1 MSTTTTTTTTNEQS
15 KHWYI
20 LSALLENKPGVLF
33 RVTNLFRARNF
44 NIESITVGSTEQVDL
59 SRMTITT
66 KSDEKTLDQL
76 VKQLRK
82 LIDVVEVKVLD
93 TDKTVFRELALIKMK
108 AEDPTTRMEI
118 TNFASI
124 FRANILDIGKATI
137 LVELTGTPDKI
148 DAFKNLVGHYGIIQ
162 LARTG
167 VSALPRGETLVL
179 DMMDKVRIFDT
190 TLRDGEQTPG
200 VSVTPEQKFKIAI
213 KLDEIGVDAIEVG
226 FPIVSQGEMEA
237 IKAIT
242 KQGLN
247 AEVCGLARTV
257 QADIDAAINC
267 NLKYVHTFIATS
279 DIHMQY
285 KLKMSREQVL
295 EKAIWAVDYAK
306 KNGMQVEFSAEDAT
320 RSDKVFVNTVFKAVA
335 DAGADRLDIPDTVGY
350 ATPQYIAEL
359 VNDVKIATKLPVSI
373 HCHDDFGLAVANA
386 ISGINAGAS
395 CAHVTINGLGER
407 AGNASLEEFVMALQ
421 CLYNKKHNIKTE
433 LLYETSKLISNIMGI
448 IVQPN
453 KAIIGENAFGHES
466 GIHTH
471 GIINNPLTYEPISP
485 ELVGRKRWMQAGK
498 HAGAHGIKAMLEE
511 FGIKP
516 TDEQL
521 HNIVEKQKNLADK
534 GKSITTAELLS
545 IAGDI
550 MHNNRFEEKFKLYD
564 FHIVTGMNTIPT
576 AVVRLNTDGKDFI
589 ASEIGVGPVDAALKA
604 IQKVAGEMENIKIRE
619 YRLDSIT
626 GGSDA
631 LAEVSIKVED
641 KKGNIVSARKAGEDV
656 VVASV
661 QAMMDAINKIMLK
674 KMLYSKN

>member
-1 MSTTTTTTTTNEQS
+1 
-15 KHWYI
+15 
-20 LSALLENKPGVLF
+20 
-33 RVTNLFRARNF
+33 
-44 NIESITVGSTEQVDL
+44 
-59 SRMTITT
+59 
-66 KSDEKTLDQL
+66 
-76 VKQLRK
+76 
-82 LIDVVEVKVLD
+82 
-93 TDKTVFRELALIKMK
+93 
-108 AEDPTTRMEI
+108 
-118 TNFASI
+118 
-124 FRANILDIGKATI
+124 
-137 LVELTGTPDKI
+137 
-148 DAFKNLVGHYGIIQ
+148 
-162 LARTG
+162 
-167 VSALPRGETLVL
+167 
-179 DMMDKVRIFDT
+179 
-190 TLRDGEQTPG
+190 
-200 VSVTPEQKFKIAI
+200 
-213 KLDEIGVDAIEVG
+213 
-226 FPIVSQGEMEA
+226 
-237 IKAIT
+237 
-242 KQGLN
+242 
-247 AEVCGLARTV
+247 
-257 QADIDAAINC
+257 
-267 NLKYVHTFIATS
+267 
-279 DIHMQY
+279 
-285 KLKMSREQVL
+285 
-295 EKAIWAVDYAK
+295 
-306 KNGMQVEFSAEDAT
+306 
-320 RSDKVFVNTVFKAVA
+320 
-335 DAGADRLDIPDTVGY
+335 
-350 ATPQYIAEL
+350 
-359 VNDVKIATKLPVSI
+359 
-373 HCHDDFGLAVANA
+373 
-386 ISGINAGAS
+386 
-395 CAHVTINGLGER
+395 
-407 AGNASLEEFVMALQ
+407 MALQ

-498 HAGAHGIKAMLEE
+498 HAGAHGIKAMLED

-564 FHIVTGMNTIPT
+564 FHIITGMNTIPT
-576 AVVRLNTDGKDFI
+576 AVVRLNTDGKDLI

-604 IQKVAGEMENIKIRE
+604 IQKVAGEIEGIKIRE

-641 KKGNIVSARKAGEDV
+641 KKGNVVSARKAGEDV